1 MWIQKEGALPCAQ
14 SRLRHETPM
23 SATKKRKT
31 TDAAGVDWSTEAK
44 AAGRAAEKR
53 LLMAVSAFTKH
64 LEAGPEHLWA
74 SVCADEK
81 FADRL
86 RRAREG
92 GACTEEID
100 RFLEAMKTSALP
112 SEVDPST
119 AAASLVLGSF
129 CFTLL
134 PLWVET
140 RGLLFMLDVVEV
152 IYRRG
157 LREECDGKRCWVVE
171 SAPTQFDPWLDVL
184 AEHAASLDEASIESV
199 RARAIALRAEAP
211 LAVRWALSSIMRD
224 RAWIDSDVQAALD
237 ASAPFPATTLLH
249 AGDLE
254 RAAQLVR
261 QRPSNVLE
269 KLAPHALRL
278 VQARGLESAALLG
291 EIARQG
297 IASLDALTRPPTAYD
312 WETTLASWEPLVH
325 AIGLVGGSV
334 GVEALVELLA
344 RVKDIKL
351 TKAAALTRGT
361 AMTALLKHP
370 ALAQPLVERHA
381 TEPWAAVVVAQMRR
395 ANST

>member
-1 MWIQKEGALPCAQ
+1 
-14 SRLRHETPM
+14 M

-53 LLMAVSAFTKH
+53 LLVAFSAFSKH
-64 LEAGPEHLWA
+64 LEAGPERLWA

-81 FADRL
+81 FADGL
-86 RRAREG
+86 RRAREHS
-92 GACTEEID
+92 ACTEEID
-100 RFLEAMKTSALP
+100 RFLEALKRSALP
-112 SEVDPST
+112 SELDPST

-140 RGLLFMLDVVEV
+140 RGLAFMLDVVEV
-152 IYRRG
+152 LYRCG
-157 LREECDGKRCWVVE
+157 LRCACDGKRCWIVE
-171 SAPTQFDPWLDVL
+171 GAPTQFDAWLDVL
-184 AEHAASLDEASIESV
+184 AEHAASSNEAESL
-199 RARAIALRAEAP
+199 REHALALRAEAP

-237 ASAPFPATTLLH
+237 ASAPFPATTMLH
-249 AGDLE
+249 AGDIE

-261 QRPSNVLE
+261 QGPSDVLE

-291 EIARQG
+291 EVARQG
-297 IASLDALTRPPTAYD
+297 IASLDGTTHPPTAYD
-312 WETTLASWEPLVH
+312 WETTLASWEPLVY

-361 AMTALLKHP
+361 AMTVLLKHP
-370 ALAQPLVERHA
+370 ALAEPLLERHA
-381 TEPWAAVVVAQMRR
+381 AEPWAAVVVAQIRR

>member
-1 MWIQKEGALPCAQ
+1 
-14 SRLRHETPM
+14 M
-23 SATKKRKT
+23 SATKKRKI

-44 AAGRAAEKR
+44 AAARAAEKR
-53 LLMAVSAFTKH
+53 LLVAFSAFRKH
-64 LEAGPEHLWA
+64 LEAGPERLWA

-81 FADRL
+81 FADGL
-86 RRAREG
+86 RRARERS
-92 GACTEEID
+92 ACTEEID
-100 RFLEAMKTSALP
+100 RFLEALTRPALP

-140 RGLLFMLDVVEV
+140 RGLAFMLDVVEV
-152 IYRRG
+152 LYRRG
-157 LREECDGKRCWVVE
+157 LRCECDGKRCWIVE
-171 SAPTQFDPWLDVL
+171 GAPVQFEAWLGML
-184 AEHAASLDEASIESV
+184 AEHAALSDEASIESL
-199 RARAIALRAEAP
+199 RGHAKALRAEAP

-261 QRPSNVLE
+261 QGPSDVLE

-291 EIARQG
+291 EVARQG
-297 IASLDALTRPPTAYD
+297 LASLGETTHPLSAYD

-325 AIGLVGGSV
+325 AISLVGGSV

-370 ALAQPLVERHA
+370 ALARPLLERHA
-381 TEPWAAVVVAQMRR
+381 AEPWAAVVVAQMRR